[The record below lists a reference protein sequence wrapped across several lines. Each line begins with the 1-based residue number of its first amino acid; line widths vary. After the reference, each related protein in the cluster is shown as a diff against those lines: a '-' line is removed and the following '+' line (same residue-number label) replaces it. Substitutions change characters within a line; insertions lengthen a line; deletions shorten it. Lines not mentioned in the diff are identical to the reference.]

1 MHNPDVFGYLQFAD
15 APKMESCRN
24 VFWLSRFVLAQLY
37 QAEAM
42 DGLRCFMLGPC
53 PSLEYALVSFNQRA
67 CMSVLLVFCRLHL
80 CIILVQGISR
90 NMLELLSACAGAVL
104 DPA

>member
-1 MHNPDVFGYLQFAD
+1 MHNPDVFGYLQFAE

-42 DGLRCFMLGPC
+42 DSMP
-53 PSLEYALVSFNQRA
+53 
-67 CMSVLLVFCRLHL
+67 
-80 CIILVQGISR
+80 
-90 NMLELLSACAGAVL
+90 
-104 DPA
+104 